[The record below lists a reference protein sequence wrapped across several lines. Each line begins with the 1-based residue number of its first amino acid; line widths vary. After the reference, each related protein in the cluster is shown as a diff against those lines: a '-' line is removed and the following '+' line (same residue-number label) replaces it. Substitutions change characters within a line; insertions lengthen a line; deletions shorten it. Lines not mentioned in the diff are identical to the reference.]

1 MKKIFARLI
10 LTTLTIASL
19 TMNVNAQD
27 AAFKVNIS
35 PTSIEKTIRPG
46 ETITTEIQVTNA
58 SAIAHT
64 LEGDVQDFYINEGGA
79 VTIVTSEELKK
90 DPELEKY
97 SLKSWITHSG
107 LETSF
112 TKNEQRKIQL
122 QITAPKDATPGGHY
136 GIIFFTEKSTGS
148 QTKGAGGEAVE
159 SAIGAQGSV
168 GTMLVIN
175 VPGSEIKQG
184 GVEKF
189 TAGIRNPDRTFT
201 PKFIFG
207 SQSVFEKTQMAFSFF
222 YQNGSATHVKP
233 VGFIKITDIFGDKI
247 EEIPV
252 ESTRVFPGTGRNII
266 TSYEHG
272 FLPGIY
278 RAFLT
283 VTDAS
288 KANFNSS
295 TTFVIFPWKFAL
307 TILITLIALI
317 AAGYWYR
324 RHLVKKYGIRL

>member
-1 MKKIFARLI
+1 MKKNISKLI
-10 LTTLTIASL
+10 LTALAFTTLTLSAS
-19 TMNVNAQD
+19 AQE

-35 PTSIEKTIRPG
+35 PTNIEKTVQPG

-58 SAIAHT
+58 SAIAHS
-64 LEGDVQDFYINEGGA
+64 LEGDIQDFYINESGT

-90 DPELEKY
+90 DPELEKF
-97 SLKSWITHSG
+97 SLKNWITYRG
-107 LETSF
+107 LDTPF
-112 TKNEQRKIQL
+112 TKDEQRKIEV

-136 GIIFFTEKSTGS
+136 GIIFFTEKGTGP
-148 QTKGAGGEAVE
+148 QTGAGGEAVE
-159 SAIGAQGSV
+159 STVGTQGSV

-175 VPGSEIKQG
+175 VPGGEIKQG
-184 GVEKF
+184 GVERF
-189 TAGIRNPDRTFT
+189 TAGIRNPDRSFT

-233 VGFIKITDIFGDKI
+233 SGFIKITDIFGEKI

-278 RAFLT
+278 RAYLT
-283 VTDAS
+283 VTDTS

-295 TTFVIFPWKFAL
+295 TTFIIFPWRFAL
-307 TILITLIALI
+307 VVLIVLAALI

-324 RHLVKKYGIRL
+324 RHLVKKYGIRLK